1 MNQFNE
7 PYNGCLM
14 SPMEQVIGHSPKK
27 HGLST
32 VFLASLLLLTG
43 TSATAQEPN
52 IQKADISAWLNQ
64 AALELTSNE
73 LSNSTDDL
81 YPLKEMVGDARIV
94 AISENNHAAKE
105 QMLFRNRAFRFLVE
119 ELGFDAI
126 AIESGVI
133 ESQLL
138 DEYITGRNENPEL
151 LFERGISNGFDQF
164 QKNRELIH
172 WLEQHNRSLPDSSS
186 KLRFFGIDV
195 SGSPYH
201 SPAARNPDTALR
213 TALEYLKKVDSESA
227 VEFGAR
233 FEPYLPVLAE
243 IFTYGLLTDEDRDY
257 LTASIAELV
266 SLFQRRRFQYIS
278 ESSRYDYEWGVQAA
292 VAASQTDAWF
302 REIPAGW
309 KSSDGF
315 EWNIEAQEMRDR
327 IMFNNLEWI
336 LNQLGPDGRLVVF
349 ASVAH
354 ITSAPWYLTSGGTD
368 DSAAPFGMYARDK
381 YGDDW
386 VSILSLTHSGD
397 IDICA
402 MPADERL
409 SRNLAPPPEGSVED
423 MFNLQSKPD
432 YLIDL
437 RTAPSAVGAW
447 LQQEHDHWNGF
458 GSYAFP
464 TIPSFDLAYYLK
476 TVSPDCVQ

>member
-1 MNQFNE
+1 MDQLIE
-7 PYNGCLM
+7 PHDGYPM
-14 SPMEQVIGHSPKK
+14 SSVGQVFGHLSKI
-27 HGLST
+27 HGLSFALF
-32 VFLASLLLLTG
+32 VSLLLLTG
-43 TSATAQEPN
+43 KGADAQEQN
-52 IQKADISAWLNQ
+52 IQKADISAWLDQ
-64 AALELTSNE
+64 SALELTNID
-73 LSNSTDDL
+73 LSGSTDDI
-81 YPLKEMVGDARIV
+81 YPLKAMVGDARIV

-119 ELGFDAI
+119 ELGFNAI

-133 ESQLL
+133 ESQIL
-138 DEYITGRNENPEL
+138 DEYVTGRNGNPEL

-164 QKNRELIH
+164 RQNQELIN
-172 WLEQHNRSLPDSSS
+172 WLRQHNQSLPDNSR
-186 KLRFFGIDV
+186 KVRFFGIDV

-201 SPAARNPDTALR
+201 SPAVRNPDTALR
-213 TALEYLKKVDSESA
+213 TALEYLEKVDSESA
-227 VEFGAR
+227 AEFSAR

-243 IFTYGLLTDEDRDY
+243 IFAYGSLTDEERDN

-278 ESSRYDYEWGVQAA
+278 ESNEYDYEWGAQAA

-302 REIPAGW
+302 REIPVGW
-309 KSSDGF
+309 ESSDGF

-327 IMFNNLEWI
+327 IMFDNLEWI
-336 LNQLGPDGRLVVF
+336 LDQLGPDSRLIVF

-354 ITSAPWYLTSGGTD
+354 ITSSPWYLTSGGTD

-386 VSILSLTHSGD
+386 ISILSLAHSGG

-402 MPADERL
+402 MPSDERL
-409 SRNLAPPPEGSVED
+409 SRNLAPPPEGSVEE
-423 MFNLQSKPD
+423 MFTLESKPD
-432 YLIDL
+432 YLVDL
-437 RTAPSAVGAW
+437 RTAPSAVAAW
-447 LQQEHDHWNGF
+447 LQREQDHWNGF

-464 TIPSFDLAYYLK
+464 TIPSFDLAYYLR
-476 TVSPDCVQ
+476 TVSPDCIQ